1 MSQLHS
7 QFFASEFPFL
17 LEPPRFH
24 LLVWQRW
31 IWLEMPQLLVEGLA
45 LPNLTLIFSIVIFEG
60 YKFLHLFDGLW
71 KFLPRSSPPRL
82 WTIPIARPCSF
93 NLSSSALTIPLLQKC
108 VPFATFWTLPFGG
121 NKSLPFQ
128 PFGSTPASLPRG
140 LQGRHYQRR
149 VDLQSLH
156 FPFQLLLFPV
166 TFVNSCSNP

>member
-60 YKFLHLFDGLW
+60 YKFLHLFDGL
-71 KFLPRSSPPRL
+71 
-82 WTIPIARPCSF
+82 
-93 NLSSSALTIPLLQKC
+93 
-108 VPFATFWTLPFGG
+108 
-121 NKSLPFQ
+121 
-128 PFGSTPASLPRG
+128 
-140 LQGRHYQRR
+140 
-149 VDLQSLH
+149 
-156 FPFQLLLFPV
+156 
-166 TFVNSCSNP
+166 